1 MLSPCS
7 EADTDAILE
16 IVNDAATSY
25 LGVIPLDFS
34 HEPYMSREELDA
46 EIAAGVSFSGFLE
59 GGVLVG
65 VMGIQHVSDV
75 TLIRHA
81 YVRSSHQRRGI
92 GAALLAALR
101 TQAGEGTLL
110 VGTWAGAHWAIDF
123 YERNGF
129 RLQSAAET
137 ERLLSTYWDIP
148 TPPGCGVRRVGR
160 RASVTVNRR
169 HARSTRPNSSNRRIQ
184 WRSADG
190 LS

>member
-1 MLSPCS
+1 MLGPCS
-7 EADTDAILE
+7 AADTDAILE
-16 IVNDAATSY
+16 IVNDAASSY
-25 LGVIPLDFS
+25 RGVIPLDFS
-34 HEPYMSREELDA
+34 HEPYMSREQLDA
-46 EIAAGVSFSGFLE
+46 EIAAGVSFSGFWEDGALI
-59 GGVLVG
+59 G

-101 TQAGEGTLL
+101 IQAGEGTLL
-110 VGTWAGAHWAIDF
+110 VGTWADAHWAIAF

-148 TPPGCGVRRVGR
+148 DGQAA
-160 RASVTVNRR
+160 ASVVLIAEIR
-169 HARSTRPNSSNRRIQ
+169 
-184 WRSADG
+184 
-190 LS
+190 

>member
-1 MLSPCS
+1 MLRPCS

-25 LGVIPLDFS
+25 RGVIPIEFS
-34 HEPYMSREELDA
+34 HEPYMSREQLDA
-46 EIAAGVSFSGFLE
+46 EIAAGVGFSGFWE

-65 VMGIQHVSDV
+65 VMGIQRISDV

-101 TQAGEGTLL
+101 AQAGERTLL
-110 VGTWAGAHWAIDF
+110 VGTWAGAHWAIAF

-129 RLQSAAET
+129 RLQPAAET
-137 ERLLSTYWDIP
+137 ARLLSTHWDIP
-148 TPPGCGVRRVGR
+148 
-160 RASVTVNRR
+160 RR
-169 HARSTRPNSSNRRIQ
+169 HAAASVVLVAESR
-184 WRSADG
+184 
-190 LS
+190 

>member
-1 MLSPCS
+1 MLRPCS

-25 LGVIPLDFS
+25 RGVVPLDFS

-46 EIAAGVSFSGFLE
+46 EIAAGVSFSGFWE
-59 GGVLVG
+59 GEALVG

-81 YVRSSHQRRGI
+81 YVRPSHQRRGI
-92 GAALLAALR
+92 GAALLGALR
-101 TQAGEGTLL
+101 TQARKGKLL
-110 VGTWAGAHWAIDF
+110 VGTWAGAHWAIGF

-137 ERLLSTYWDIP
+137 QRLLSTYWDIP
-148 TPPGCGVRRVGR
+148 SGQAA
-160 RASVTVNRR
+160 ASVVLV
-169 HARSTRPNSSNRRIQ
+169 AEDGDTRGREPR
-184 WRSADG
+184 
-190 LS
+190 

>member
-1 MLSPCS
+1 MLAPCS
-7 EADTDAILE
+7 AADNDAILE

-25 LGVIPLDFS
+25 RGVIPADFA
-34 HEPYMSREELDA
+34 HEPYMSREELAA
-46 EIAAGVSFSGFLE
+46 EIAAGVSFSGYWE
-59 GGVLVG
+59 SGVLVG

-101 TQAGEGTLL
+101 TEAGQRPLL
-110 VGTWAGAHWAIDF
+110 VGTWADAHWAISF
-123 YERNGF
+123 YERSGF

-148 TPPGCGVRRVGR
+148 SEQAA
-160 RASVTVNRR
+160 ASVVLL
-169 HARSTRPNSSNRRIQ
+169 AE
-184 WRSADG
+184 DG
-190 LS
+190 